1 MYINKSKNLQSYK
14 ISEESSYAV
23 KDKPAVVSAILM
35 ELKRSMNIVAD
46 KIETTKEWKPSEG
59 DIKLKNKHFTKA
71 LTAIYSLQVSLNFD
85 DGGGNIAI
93 KLFQLYEYCRQQLI
107 KGFSKKVVDG
117 IKKGAEAIES
127 ICEAWQNGVVNAN
140 AK

>member
-1 MYINKSKNLQSYK
+1 MYINKSKNLQKYK
-14 ISEESSYAV
+14 NSEESSYIV
-23 KDKPAVVSAILM
+23 KDKPAVVSAILT

-46 KIETTKEWKPSEG
+46 KIETTKEWKPSED

-71 LTAIYSLQVSLNFD
+71 LTAIYTLQMSLNFD
-85 DGGGNIAI
+85 EGANNIAI

-117 IKKGAEAIES
+117 IRNAALAIKD
-127 ICEAWQNGVVNAN
+127 IMLAWQEGVLNAG
-140 AK
+140 KE

>member
-35 ELKRSMNIVAD
+35 ELKRSMNIVAE
-46 KIETTKEWKPSEG
+46 KIETTKEWKPSED

-85 DGGGNIAI
+85 EGGNNIAV

-117 IKKGAEAIES
+117 INKAINTLNHIINAWKELKGK
-127 ICEAWQNGVVNAN
+127 NATI
-140 AK
+140 

>member
-1 MYINKSKNLQSYK
+1 M
-14 ISEESSYAV
+14 
-23 KDKPAVVSAILM
+23 
-35 ELKRSMNIVAD
+35 
-46 KIETTKEWKPSEG
+46 
-59 DIKLKNKHFTKA
+59 
-71 LTAIYSLQVSLNFD
+71 
-85 DGGGNIAI
+85 

-127 ICEAWQNGVVNAN
+127 ICEAWQNGVAN

>member
-1 MYINKSKNLQSYK
+1 MYINKSKNLQNYK
-14 ISEESSYAV
+14 LSEESSYAV

-35 ELKRSMNIVAD
+35 ELNRSMKIVAD
-46 KIETTKEWKPSEG
+46 KIETTKEWKPSEE
-59 DIKLKNKHFTKA
+59 DIKLKNRHFTKA

-85 DGGGNIAI
+85 DGGSNIAI

-117 IKKGAEAIES
+117 INKGAEAIDS
-127 ICEAWQNGVVNAN
+127 ICQAWQDGVVNAKAN
-140 AK
+140 

>member
-1 MYINKSKNLQSYK
+1 MYINS
-14 ISEESSYAV
+14 SEE
-23 KDKPAVVSAILM
+23 
-35 ELKRSMNIVAD
+35 
-46 KIETTKEWKPSEG
+46 
-59 DIKLKNKHFTKA
+59 DIRLKNKHFTKA

-85 DGGGNIAI
+85 DGGDNIAI

-127 ICEAWQNGVVNAN
+127 ICEAWQKGVVNAN

>member
-35 ELKRSMNIVAD
+35 ELNRSMHIVAD
-46 KIETTKEWKPSEG
+46 KIERTKKWKPSED

-85 DGGGNIAI
+85 DGGNNIAV

-107 KGFSKKVVDG
+107 KCFKEQVVEG
-117 IKKGAEAIES
+117 TYKAINALENIFNVNIEANS
-127 ICEAWQNGVVNAN
+127 NV
-140 AK
+140 K